1 MSLFYSLAVKPWTL
15 LCEGF
20 RDLRQPPPGNRPC
33 LDVLRCFAVSLVLVY
48 HLESWCQ
55 DATLVLKSP
64 FVRFGWSGVDL
75 FCILSGLLIGT
86 QLWKELR
93 SSGTVKVGRFVLRRG
108 LRIWPLYY
116 FLILFLLAE
125 RLFFGFKRPYLWLDA
140 TFLAN
145 YYQFFHRPS
154 HEVAG
159 GWSLCLEEQFYLLI
173 PILLMVGAKILPKK
187 LLPGLILIWFVSL
200 PVIRHF
206 ALQGVI
212 DPRVRLDAVYYY
224 FHTHSDSLAIG
235 VLISWIL
242 IWTPNLLPKSRLV
255 DAALLLVFLFGFSLW
270 YNTGLTRLYSIVAI
284 CYGTLTFLLL
294 RIKLP
299 SPLRS
304 KAFYIVS
311 RLSYGVYLIHPG
323 VFKHV
328 MPYHVRLFGNGYA
341 SFLLAFVLWGTATLV
356 LAFVTF
362 SFIELPFLKLR
373 DRLLIQKT
381 APLKL
386 TTPPVD
392 GISLSGHEAP
402 LTSA

>member
-1 MSLFYSLAVKPWTL
+1 
-15 LCEGF
+15 
-20 RDLRQPPPGNRPC
+20 
-33 LDVLRCFAVSLVLVY
+33 
-48 HLESWCQ
+48 
-55 DATLVLKSP
+55 
-64 FVRFGWSGVDL
+64 VDL
-75 FCILSGLLIGT
+75 FCILSGFLIGT

-93 SSGTVKVGRFVLRRG
+93 TSGTVKVGRFILRRG

-145 YYQFFHRPS
+145 YYQYFHRPS

-173 PILLMVGAKILPKK
+173 PILLMAGAKFLPKK
-187 LLPGLILIWFVSL
+187 SLAGLILIWFVSL

-206 ALQGVI
+206 ALQGIV
-212 DPRVRLDAVYYY
+212 DPTARLDAVYYY

-242 IWTPNLLPKSRLV
+242 IWTPNLIPKSRLV
-255 DAALLLVFLFGFSLW
+255 DAALLLVFLFGFSFW
-270 YNTGLTRLYSIVAI
+270 YNAGLTRLYSIVAI
-284 CYGTLTFLLL
+284 SYGTLTLLLL
-294 RIKLP
+294 RIQLP

-311 RLSYGVYLIHPG
+311 RLSFGVYLLHPG
-323 VFKHV
+323 VFKYV
-328 MPYHVRLFGNGYA
+328 MPYHVRLFGNGFVSY
-341 SFLLAFVLWGTATLV
+341 LLAFVLWGTATLV

-362 SFIELPFLKLR
+362 SVIELPFLKLR
-373 DRLLIQKT
+373 DRLLIRKT
-381 APLKL
+381 APLQSM
-386 TTPPVD
+386 TPPAG
-392 GISLSGHEAP
+392 GISLSGPEAP
-402 LTSA
+402 FTSA

>member
-1 MSLFYSLAVKPWTL
+1 MNLFYSLAVKPWTL
-15 LCEGF
+15 LCDGF
-20 RDLRQPPPGNRPC
+20 QDLRQPPPGNRPC

-48 HLESWCQ
+48 HLQTWCQ
-55 DATLVLKSP
+55 HATLALKSP

-75 FCILSGLLIGT
+75 FCILSGFLIGT

-125 RLFFGFKRPYLWLDA
+125 RLFLGFKRPNLWLDA

-145 YYQFFHRPS
+145 YYQYFHRPT
-154 HEVAG
+154 HEVGG

-173 PILLMVGAKILPKK
+173 PILLMVGAKFLPKK
-187 LLPGLILIWFVSL
+187 SLPGLILMWFVSL

-206 ALQGVI
+206 ALQGVVGS
-212 DPRVRLDAVYYY
+212 RSRLDAVYYF

-255 DAALLLVFLFGFSLW
+255 DAALLLVFLFGFGLW
-270 YNTGLTRLYSIVAI
+270 YHTGLTPLYSIVAI
-284 CYGTLTFLLL
+284 SYGTLTLLLL
-294 RIKLP
+294 RIQLP

-304 KAFYIVS
+304 KVFYIVS
-311 RLSYGVYLIHPG
+311 RLSFGVYLLHPG
-323 VFKHV
+323 LLKHV
-328 MPYHVRLFGNGYA
+328 MPYYVRLFGNGFVSYI
-341 SFLLAFVLWGTATLV
+341 SAFVLWGTATLV

-362 SFIELPFLKLR
+362 SLVELPFLKLR
-373 DRLLIQKT
+373 DRLLIRKT
-381 APLKL
+381 APLQL
-386 TTPPVD
+386 TKPPVG
-392 GISLSGHEAP
+392 GISLSGHEAHP
-402 LTSA
+402 TAA

>member
-1 MSLFYSLAVKPWTL
+1 MKSLSSLGAKPWAL
-15 LCEGF
+15 LSAGF
-20 RDLRQPPPGNRPC
+20 RDLRQPPKGNQPC

-55 DATLVLKSP
+55 HATLAIKSP

-75 FCILSGLLIGT
+75 FCILSGFLIGT

-93 SSGTVKVGRFVLRRG
+93 TSGTVRVGRFILRRG

-125 RLFFGFKRPYLWLDA
+125 RLFCGFKRPYLWLDA

-145 YYQFFHRPS
+145 YYQYFHRPS

-173 PILLMVGAKILPKK
+173 PILLMASAKILPKK
-187 LLPGLILIWFVSL
+187 SLAVLIAIWFVSL

-206 ALQGVI
+206 ALRGVAGYGA
-212 DPRVRLDAVYYY
+212 RVDAVYYY

-235 VLISWIL
+235 VLISWVL
-242 IWTPNLLPKSRLV
+242 IWTPNLVPKSRYV
-255 DAALLLVFLFGFSLW
+255 DAVFLLVFLFGFSLW
-270 YNTGLTRLYSIVAI
+270 YSAGLTRLYTIVAI
-284 CYGTLTFLLL
+284 SYGALTFLLL
-294 RIKLP
+294 RIQLP

-311 RLSYGVYLIHPG
+311 RLSFGVYLLHPG

-328 MPYHVRLFGNGYA
+328 MPYHVRLFGNGYV
-341 SFLLAFVLWGTATLV
+341 SFLLAFVLWGAATLA

-362 SFIELPFLKLR
+362 SIIELPFLKLR
-373 DRLLIQKT
+373 DRLLTRKT
-381 APLKL
+381 VSVRL
-386 TTPPVD
+386 TTPPT
-392 GISLSGHEAP
+392 GQTFLGGHEVP